1 MIKRVVIIT
10 GVAGGIGSATAQ
22 IFGTA
27 GWQVVGVDKNKK
39 IDLPRT
45 THFIQ
50 ADISLP
56 DSPEQILEEVSL
68 KEGRVDAVINLAA
81 IQVCKP
87 LLDTSLPAWDLTMAS
102 NVRSAYLLSLA
113 AYPLLKKSGG
123 SIVNVSSVHAVV
135 TSPGMAA
142 YAASKGALLT
152 LTKSMAI
159 EFAQDKIRVNA
170 ILPGAVDTEM
180 LRTSLFRGHVQGE
193 KVEDLIRSL
202 GAKHIMGRVGRPEE
216 IGRAILFLADNEQ
229 SSFITGQ
236 SLIVDGGA
244 AAKLSTE

>member
-1 MIKRVVIIT
+1 MKRVVIIT

-27 GWQVVGVDKNKK
+27 DWQVVGVDKNKK
-39 IDLPRT
+39 TDLPKA

-56 DSPEQILEEVSL
+56 DSPEQILEEVYL
-68 KEGRVDAVINLAA
+68 KEGRVDALINLAA

-87 LLDTSLPAWDLTMAS
+87 LLETSLSEWDLTMAS

-123 SIVNVSSVHAVV
+123 AIVNVSSVHAVA
-135 TSPGMAA
+135 TSPGMGA

-159 EFAQDKIRVNA
+159 EFAQDKIRVNT

-180 LRTSLFRGHVQGE
+180 LRTGLCRSHVQGE

-202 GAKHIMGRVGRPEE
+202 GTRHIMGRVGRPEE
-216 IGRAILFLADNEQ
+216 IGRVILFLADNEQ
-229 SSFITGQ
+229 SSFMTGQ

-244 AAKLSTE
+244 VSKLSTE

>member
-1 MIKRVVIIT
+1 MKRVVIIT
-10 GVAGGIGSATAQ
+10 GVAGGIGSATEQ
-22 IFGTA
+22 IFETA
-27 GWQVVGVDKNKK
+27 GWQVVGVDKSKK
-39 IDLPRT
+39 TDLPRA

-56 DSPEQILEEVSL
+56 DYPEQILEEVSL
-68 KEGRVDAVINLAA
+68 KEGRVDALINLAA

-87 LLDTSLPAWDLTMAS
+87 LLETSLPEWDLTMAS

-113 AYPLLKKSGG
+113 AYPLLKKNGG
-123 SIVNVSSVHAVV
+123 AIVNVSSVHAVA

-159 EFAQDKIRVNA
+159 EFAQDNIRANA

-180 LRTSLFRGHVQGE
+180 LRTGLCRGHVQGE
-193 KVEDLIRSL
+193 KAEDLIRSL
-202 GAKHIMGRVGRPEE
+202 GAKHITGRVGRPEE

-229 SSFITGQ
+229 SSFMTGQ
-236 SLIVDGGA
+236 SLIIDGGA
-244 AAKLSTE
+244 VAKLSTE